1 MFVNEAFTN
10 VHFRT
15 TYREQ
20 FMNLLEISGKFSSKL
35 NVFSQMIFRYLLN
48 ILESFITKLYDF
60 EKHVAR

>member
-20 FMNLLEISGKFSSKL
+20 FMNLLEISDKFSSKL
-35 NVFSQMIFRYLLN
+35 NDFSVL
-48 ILESFITKLYDF
+48 
-60 EKHVAR
+60 A